1 MEIDKRITNIWTVT
15 IYEREVFD
23 RVTDE
28 SLMST
33 YQRALGHSIAPMK
46 NLAPTKDDGMVITDD
61 DRAFFERYYRAA
73 LAELSAVLARRTG
86 KPGGSIVN
94 NVDDNG
100 MLVSVYNL
108 AMTDNHEAEL
118 LPALASH
125 CLEFLIAK
133 VLEKWYGRG
142 ADFGSE
148 GEKDQI
154 KHVLHFRRFPIE
166 RPGSVF

>member
-28 SLMST
+28 SLMAS
-33 YQRALGHSIAPMK
+33 YQRAAENPKG
-46 NLAPTKDDGMVITDD
+46 DGLVITDD

-133 VLEKWYGRG
+133 VMEKWYGRG

>member
-1 MEIDKRITNIWTVT
+1 MDICRKITNVWTIT
-15 IYEREVFD
+15 IHEQEVFH

-33 YQRALGHSIAPMK
+33 YQRAIAHSIAPMK
-46 NLAPTKDDGMVITDD
+46 GLAPAKNDGMVITDD

-73 LAELSAVLARRTG
+73 LAELSAVLARRTT
-86 KPGGSIVN
+86 KVGGSISN
-94 NVDDNG
+94 TVDENQ
-100 MLVSVYNL
+100 MMTTVYTL
-108 AMTDNHEAEL
+108 AMTDNHESAL

-125 CLEFLIAK
+125 CLEFLIAR

-148 GEKDQI
+148 QEKDEV
-154 KHVLHFRRFPIE
+154 KHILHYRRYPIE
-166 RPGSVF
+166 KPLSTL